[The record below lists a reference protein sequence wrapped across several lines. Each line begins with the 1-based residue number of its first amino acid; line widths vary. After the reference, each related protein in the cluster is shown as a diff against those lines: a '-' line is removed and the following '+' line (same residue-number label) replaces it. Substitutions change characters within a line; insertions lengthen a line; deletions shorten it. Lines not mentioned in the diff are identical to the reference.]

1 MDDALKNPQPLFEI
15 EGPTVNVNVNLNEAS
30 QRSLLGVKTYTNV
43 YPLKVSNKMDFLLLT
58 EKFFSNKI
66 HKRGVITSK
75 GGTQS
80 VRQPG
85 FFCACSNQ
93 AIQHQFMGLE
103 SLPRKDRGGS
113 FNRYHPPAPPYLGG
127 SFSDRNK
134 GGSIMEHTYHT
145 PADYQQI
152 PVHGQINITLALLTA
167 AMADA
172 ERSLHSISQAAADR
186 DRLMAA
192 KALNMLDA
200 CRSKFADMMEGQA

>member
-1 MDDALKNPQPLFEI
+1 
-15 EGPTVNVNVNLNEAS
+15 
-30 QRSLLGVKTYTNV
+30 
-43 YPLKVSNKMDFLLLT
+43 
-58 EKFFSNKI
+58 
-66 HKRGVITSK
+66 
-75 GGTQS
+75 
-80 VRQPG
+80 
-85 FFCACSNQ
+85 
-93 AIQHQFMGLE
+93 
-103 SLPRKDRGGS
+103 
-113 FNRYHPPAPPYLGG
+113 
-127 SFSDRNK
+127 
-134 GGSIMEHTYHT
+134 MEHTYHT